1 MPTETVAE
9 LLTPA
14 EFAAAAGLSLATVR
28 RRIRE
33 GSLPVFQPGGKRTAV
48 RIPRSAL
55 LTTYPVRP
63 GAADTGSRRVKSS
76 TPHWLRRH

>member
-1 MPTETVAE
+1 MPAEIVAE
-9 LLTPA
+9 FLTPA
-14 EFAAAAGLSLATVR
+14 EFAVAAGLSLATVR

-55 LTTYPVRP
+55 LTPHPTLP
-63 GAADTGSRRVKSS
+63 GTADGGSRRVKSS